1 MSKIFNQNLNAKP
14 KRSAFDLSHERKLTC
29 SMGELVPVLLQEVVP
44 GDKFSIDTQSMIRF
58 APMVAPTMHRI
69 NAYIHFFYVP
79 NRIIWDG
86 WEKFI
91 TGESQSTLPLA
102 KLGNV
107 VKSSIADHL
116 GLPVGEHGNT
126 EEFNKLPHWAYFQIM
141 NDYYMDENLDGEY
154 DYKSMSDAELCY
166 KRCTPRAWE
175 KDYFTSALPWAQKG
189 NPVTMD
195 ANISYKPSTAIFPS
209 AVQPGSSHD
218 LQATGTNGGT
228 EANITAL
235 GLGQATI
242 ENIDGVSVSVEEL
255 RRATRLQ
262 RWLERNAR
270 SGSRYVE
277 HLLAHWGVKSSDA
290 RLQRAE
296 YIGGGKSPVVVSE
309 VLNTTGTT
317 DLPQGNMAGHGINVG
332 RTNTAYKFC
341 EEHGYILGIMSVLP
355 EPTYQDGLPRLFSR
369 KLNLDFYFP
378 EFAQLGEQPVLNK
391 EIFVSGDST
400 TDNETFG
407 YQSRYAEYKYNQST
421 VHGEFKDTLDF
432 WHLGRKFQTLPA
444 LNSEFIECKPS
455 TRIFAVTDDP
465 NHLYIQL
472 YHKITAVRPIPFFN
486 DPKL

>member
-1 MSKIFNQNLNAKP
+1 
-14 KRSAFDLSHERKLTC
+14 
-29 SMGELVPVLLQEVVP
+29 
-44 GDKFSIDTQSMIRF
+44 
-58 APMVAPTMHRI
+58 
-69 NAYIHFFYVP
+69 
-79 NRIIWDG
+79 
-86 WEKFI
+86 
-91 TGESQSTLPLA
+91 
-102 KLGNV
+102 
-107 VKSSIADHL
+107 
-116 GLPVGEHGNT
+116 
-126 EEFNKLPHWAYFQIM
+126 
-141 NDYYMDENLDGEY
+141 MDENLDGEY
-154 DYKSMSDAELCY
+154 DYQQMSDDELCY

-189 NPVTMD
+189 NAVTMD
-195 ANISYKPSTAIFPS
+195 AEINLRPATMLRQLDNDSPTSNESLQTGNAAAHHNTIRTSLDSTELIVDNIESI
-209 AVQPGSSHD
+209 
-218 LQATGTNGGT
+218 
-228 EANITAL
+228 NI
-235 GLGQATI
+235 
-242 ENIDGVSVSVEEL
+242 SVEEL

-277 HLLAHWGVKSSDA
+277 HLLAHWGIKSSDA

-309 VLNTTGTT
+309 VLNTTGTA

-341 EEHGYILGIMSVLP
+341 EEHGYILGIMSILP

-378 EFAQLGEQPVLNK
+378 EFAQLGEQTVLNK
-391 EIFVSGDST
+391 ELFISGDPLI
-400 TDNETFG
+400 DDDAFG

-432 WHLGRKFQTLPA
+432 WHLGRKFQNLPA
-444 LNSEFIECKPS
+444 LNSEFIACTPS
-455 TRIFAVTDDP
+455 NRIFAVTDDP